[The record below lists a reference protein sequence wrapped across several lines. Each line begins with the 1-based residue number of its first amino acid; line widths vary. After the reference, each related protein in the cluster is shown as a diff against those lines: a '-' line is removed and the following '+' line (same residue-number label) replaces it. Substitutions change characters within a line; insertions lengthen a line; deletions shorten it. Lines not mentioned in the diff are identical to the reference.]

1 MGGEKQE
8 VKIISVDKAAIR
20 TGEDKKNQWFVPF
33 KLSLS
38 PDRSWQEKFYEVQQR
53 NTAAAKRKSQLVKD
67 LIIVEVSGDDDLQKI
82 LDMLKIEVLEANTL
96 CEDDYQKKIK
106 LREDLETLQRE
117 QKNATQKFKDDS
129 DKLMF

>member
-1 MGGEKQE
+1 MGGENQE

-20 TGEDKKNQWFVPF
+20 TGVDKKNQWFVPF

-38 PDRSWQEKFYEVQQR
+38 PDRSWQEKFYEVQQK
-53 NTAAAKRKSQLVKD
+53 NTATAKRKSQLVKD